1 MKTKSIAYQV
11 RKALYAQKAFGKSK
25 HQVKLNG
32 KDYKGK
38 IFSKVTFSTYERE
51 CIAFGNWCRDTY
63 GCRKITDDRTYVEAY
78 LKRSIEHGYSSWT
91 IRLRASAL
99 AKLYGCGIQDFN
111 VEVPKRK
118 RKEIKRSRNPTK
130 GFSEKRN
137 WMIVNFCKGT
147 GLRRHELLELKANNY
162 VETNNR
168 AFVYVTSGKGG
179 KPRYAYVLPE
189 YRELVEECFRNAVKA
204 GKDKVFE
211 KQDIKVRMPVHRYR
225 ALYAQSLYG
234 CICRPIDKIPRK
246 ERYYC
251 RKDKA
256 GIIYD
261 KKALLLVSRNLGHNR
276 CDVVASN
283 YLYME
288 GEL

>member
-1 MKTKSIAYQV
+1 M
-11 RKALYAQKAFGKSK
+11 
-25 HQVKLNG
+25 
-32 KDYKGK
+32 
-38 IFSKVTFSTYERE
+38 
-51 CIAFGNWCRDTY
+51 
-63 GCRKITDDRTYVEAY
+63 
-78 LKRSIEHGYSSWT
+78 
-91 IRLRASAL
+91 
-99 AKLYGCGIQDFN
+99 
-111 VEVPKRK
+111 
-118 RKEIKRSRNPTK
+118 
-130 GFSEKRN
+130 
-137 WMIVNFCKGT
+137 
-147 GLRRHELLELKANNY
+147 
-162 VETNNR
+162 
-168 AFVYVTSGKGG
+168 
-179 KPRYAYVLPE
+179 LPE